1 MEAELLVLTHADCGQ
16 HVPAPGHPER
26 PARLEAALEGARLAG
41 FTPEECELAEE
52 EVLAAV
58 GWVHDPQLAER
69 LAAACGNAPTFF
81 DSPDNP
87 VSQGTY
93 RAAVAAVG
101 CALAGLQAI
110 RQGRA
115 SRVFA
120 ALRPPGH
127 HATRS
132 RAMGFCFFNNV
143 AVAAEAA
150 CRAGLAPVAVVDFDV
165 HHGNGT
171 QELFYHR
178 DDVFY
183 LSVHRYPFYPGTGG
197 AQEIGVG
204 RGKGFTRN
212 FPLAAGADDATYL
225 EALAAGLEELQKTL
239 TPRVWLVSAGFDAHQ
254 WDPLGGMEVT
264 TQGFG
269 RIGALLHQVAGEAPV
284 LAVLE
289 GGYSLRALTEG
300 VAAFCRNLA
309 GKGQLEVM

>member
-1 MEAELLVLTHADCGQ
+1 MVVLTHADCGL
-16 HVPAPGHPER
+16 HVPPPGHPER
-26 PARLEAALEGARLAG
+26 PARLEAVLEGARQAG
-41 FTPEECELAEE
+41 LSPLHCDVREE
-52 EVLAAV
+52 EALEAV
-58 GWVHDPQLAER
+58 AWLHDPQLAER
-69 LAAACGNAPTFF
+69 LAAACRQAPTFF

-110 RQGRA
+110 RQERA
-115 SRVFA
+115 LRVFA

-150 CRAGLAPVAVVDFDV
+150 CRAGLGPVAVVDFDV

-183 LSVHRYPFYPGTGG
+183 LSVHRYPFYPGTGS

-212 FPLAAGADDATYL
+212 FPLAAGASDSTFL
-225 EALAAGLEELQKTL
+225 EALTVGLEELIKTV
-239 TPRVWLVSAGFDAHQ
+239 TPRLWLVSAGFDAHQ

-264 TQGFG
+264 TEGFG
-269 RIGALLHQVAGEAPV
+269 RIGLLLHKAAGEAPV

-289 GGYSLRALTEG
+289 GGYSLQALTQA
-300 VAAFCRNLA
+300 VRAFCQGLG
-309 GKGQLEVM
+309 GKGLKEAM